1 MYIIDIAVNEDITPE
16 QHEELFPKHAAWFA
30 KYHQTGNF
38 LIVGPCTDRERA
50 GVIIAQTENRAEL
63 DRILSED
70 SYYPN
75 LAKYAIHEFTP
86 KWWQRISNS
95 SKPE

>member
-30 KYHQTGNF
+30 KYYQTGNF
-38 LIVGPCTDRERA
+38 LIVGPFTDREYA

-75 LAKYAIHEFTP
+75 LANYAIHEFTP
-86 KWWQRISNS
+86 KMVATNIEQF
-95 SKPE
+95 KA